1 MRICDVDG
9 CDRKHDAHGLC
20 HMHSRR
26 LKVTGTLEQRKS
38 INKGKKCSVDGC
50 DSDAKQTGKCRMHYA
65 RFYKNGTTNRSEKRK
80 DWRGTKVFSSDG
92 EEQTI
97 TISVRAFCKERG
109 LIEQNMRKVLTGDRE
124 HCGGWTFPESGFVR
138 STNGGGGKKV
148 PYRACSVDGCEIDSK
163 TKDLCEKHRQ
173 RLRKFGRI
181 HNINRGYGEPEP
193 DTHRCSICGE
203 DKPMSYFHKGGFYK
217 ADGRQKYRPD
227 CKDCVLGALKRNYEI
242 NKEAVLEKGR
252 KWKKANR
259 QHCLAYVRKYQEENP
274 DKVGVWRNARNIR
287 NVKKYAEN
295 TDGYRD
301 KVVAQTKKRYEENR
315 EYFTEYNRKNV
326 ENLSDLYIKQSI
338 KRISGVKNP
347 TPELMDAKRVQLRIT
362 RYLREM
368 VKTPAN
374 I

>member
-1 MRICDVDG
+1 MRICDVDGCDRKHLARGFCDLHYRRVLNAGTTDPSDKRLAWEVKVCSVDG

-138 STNGGGGKKV
+138 SPNGGGRNKV

-173 RLRKFGRI
+173 SLKRFGRTHTI
-181 HNINRGYGEPEP
+181 KRAPGDAAPNSKKCARCG
-193 DTHRCSICGE
+193 DT
-203 DKPMSYFHKGGFYK
+203 KPIARFSTMGVY
-217 ADGRQKYRPD
+217 ADGFTIKHNTR
-227 CKDCVLGALKRNYEI
+227 CKACSSA
-242 NKEAVLEKGR
+242 EANEYHH
-252 KWKKANR
+252 ANR
-259 QHCLAYVRKYQEENP
+259 ERKLKEMRKRREQLNDTYVKT
-274 DKVGVWRNARNIR
+274 V
-287 NVKKYAEN
+287 
-295 TDGYRD
+295 
-301 KVVAQTKKRYEENR
+301 
-315 EYFTEYNRKNV
+315 
-326 ENLSDLYIKQSI
+326 L
-338 KRISGVKNP
+338 GVKNA

-362 RYLREM
+362 RHLREM